1 MEAVF
6 FVYISIHH
14 SNTSPMIYN
23 HFKLIWRHLVKDR
36 QFTLL
41 NFLGLSSGL
50 ACAFLIYLWVS
61 DEWQMDKF
69 HAKEGRLYQVLVN
82 QKDADGIR
90 TIPATNAL
98 LARTLKTTMPEVED
112 AVAVL
117 PSDWFGKTTF
127 SVGENNTNAIGICA
141 DADYFSVFSYRL
153 LRGNAHGVL
162 DDKRDIALSRDMAMR
177 LFHTTEDLVG
187 KTIEWNHQQTFTVS
201 GIFEDLPAHSSQRF
215 DYVMSMESFLETHE
229 FEKHWG
235 QSSDPATYVV
245 LRPGTDAGLF
255 DRKIAGFMKTKYA
268 ASNETLFARPYS
280 RGYLFGRYEN
290 GVEAGGRIEYVRLF
304 SLIAIFILLIA
315 CINFMNLSTAKASR
329 RVKEVGIKKVVGARR
344 GALVLQYLIESM
356 LMTSLSML
364 IALAVVAAV
373 LPGFNAITDK
383 HLVWHIDGSIAAV
396 ILAIVAITGLI
407 AGSYPALYLSGFKP
421 IDVLKSTFRTSASGL
436 WVRKGLVVLQFCLSF
451 VFIVGVLIVY
461 KQVRYIQT
469 RDMGFNKDNILS
481 FGSDGIQPQQ
491 AASLLS
497 EIRNVPGVAGAG
509 GLDHGSVYDFGRS
522 SPYVDGKPT
531 RDFVEIDNL
540 GVGYGLIETLGLRM
554 VAGRPFSRQRSS
566 DSAEIILNQAAVDAF
581 AIKNPIG
588 RTMEVFNGDGRRT
601 IVGVVRNFNFQ
612 SVHENVQP
620 MALRLVNQYTDAM
633 LVKIHAG
640 QEQTAIARIEQLYK
654 QLHPGFPFEFHFLD
668 DDFQAQYAAENRI
681 AILSRYFGGLAI
693 LISCLGLFGLVA
705 FTAER
710 RFKEI
715 GIRKVLGATSG
726 GIMLLLSA
734 DFLRL
739 ILLSMLL
746 AFPVAWWAMDR
757 WLQSFAYRIP
767 LRPSLFFLAAAAI
780 LLLTL
785 VTISFQSIKAAFSSP
800 AERLRAE

>member
-1 MEAVF
+1 
-6 FVYISIHH
+6 
-14 SNTSPMIYN
+14 MIYN

-41 NFLGLSSGL
+41 NLLGLSSGL

-69 HAKEGRLYQVLVN
+69 HAKDSRLLQVLVN
-82 QKDADGIR
+82 QKNADGIR
-90 TIPATNAL
+90 TIVATNSL
-98 LARTLKTTMPEVED
+98 LARTLKTTVPEVED

-141 DADYFSVFSYRL
+141 DTGYFNMFSYRL
-153 LRGNAHGVL
+153 LQGDTHSVL
-162 DDKRDIALSRDMAMR
+162 GEKRDIVLSRDMAMR
-177 LFHTTEDLVG
+177 LFHTTENIVG
-187 KTIEWNHQQTFTVS
+187 KTVEWNHQQTFIVS
-201 GIFEDLPAHSSQRF
+201 GIFEDIPAHSSERF
-215 DYVMSMESFLETHE
+215 EYVMSMESFLETHE
-229 FEKHWG
+229 FERHWG

-245 LRPGTDAGLF
+245 LRPGADAGLF
-255 DRKIAGFMKTKYA
+255 NRKIAGFMKTKYP
-268 ASNETLFARPYS
+268 ASNETLIARPYS
-280 RGYLFGRYEN
+280 RNYLYGRYEN

-304 SLIAIFILLIA
+304 SLIAVFILLIA

-344 GALVLQYLIESM
+344 GTLVLQYLIESM
-356 LMTSLSML
+356 LMTSLSMV

-373 LPGFNAITDK
+373 LPGFNTITGK
-383 HLVWHIDGSIAAV
+383 HLVWHIDGPIAVVVLV
-396 ILAIVAITGLI
+396 IVLTTGLI
-407 AGSYPALYLSGFKP
+407 AGSYPALYLSGFQP
-421 IDVLKSTFRTSASGL
+421 LAILKSTFKASLSGL
-436 WVRKGLVVLQFCLSF
+436 LVRKGLVVLQFCLSF
-451 VFIVGVLIVY
+451 VFIVGVLVVY
-461 KQVRYIQT
+461 KQVQYIQT

-481 FGSDGIQPQQ
+481 FGTDGILPQQ

-497 EIRNVPGVAGAG
+497 EIRNAPGVVNAG

-522 SPYVDGKPT
+522 VPYVDGKPT
-531 RDFVEIDNL
+531 KDFVEIDNL

-554 VAGRPFSRQRSS
+554 VAGRSFSRQQSS
-566 DSAEIILNQAAVDAF
+566 DTAEIILNQAAVDAF
-581 AIKNPIG
+581 GIKNPIG
-588 RTMEVFNGDGRRT
+588 RKMEVFYGDGRRT
-601 IVGVVRNFNFQ
+601 IVGVVRDFNFQ

-620 MALRLVNQYTDAM
+620 MALRLVNKYTDAM

-640 QEQTAIARIEQLYK
+640 QEQAAIARIGQLYK
-654 QLHPGFPFEFHFLD
+654 QLHPGFPFEFRFLD

-726 GIMLLLSA
+726 NIMLLLSS

-739 ILLSMLL
+739 ILLSILL
-746 AFPVAWWAMDR
+746 AFPLAWWAMDR
-757 WLQSFAYRIP
+757 WLQGFAYRIP
-767 LRPSLFFLAAAAI
+767 LRPALFLFAAAAI
-780 LLLTL
+780 LVLTL
-785 VTISFQSIKAAFSSP
+785 LTISFQSIKAAVSNP
-800 AERLRAE
+800 AERLRSE